1 MQVMTKVGWVWVN
14 PYMSLVLAYER
25 MIGGRGTEI
34 KPGDPPPVIPDKK
47 PVILHPPV
55 VPDAKPKDAV
65 AADTSAKTGDQAAA
79 DKPAKK
85 PRKKRRL
92 KRKKRPADNE

>member
-1 MQVMTKVGWVWVN
+1 
-14 PYMSLVLAYER
+14 MSLVLAYER

-55 VPDAKPKDAV
+55 VPEAKPADAQ
-65 AADTSAKTGDQAAA
+65 TTETKTGEAAA
-79 DKPAKK
+79 ASAKPAKE
-85 PRKKRRL
+85 PRKKRRK
-92 KRKKRPADNE
+92 KRKKRSAKDE